1 MGARRVTG
9 WYDFA
14 APLLRKFEPE
24 AAHAVTLY
32 ALKRGLVPQ
41 PRLNPDPILA
51 QNLWGLHFP
60 NPVGLAAGFDKN
72 AEVVDA
78 MLRLGFGFVEIGSVT
93 PRPQSGNPRP
103 RVFRLPDDEAIIN
116 RLGFNSDGFEAVAAR
131 LEPREREGV
140 VGINLGKNR
149 DTADAADDYAKG
161 AGALAQYA
169 DYIVCNISSPNTP
182 GLRALQGLAA
192 LGDLVTRVQLVLVAL
207 GLRRQPPL
215 LLKIAPDLTPE
226 QLREI
231 SSLALDRGVAGLI
244 VSNTT
249 LARPPDLKS
258 PHRSETGGL
267 SGRPL
272 FAAST
277 EALRQVFRSTGGKLT
292 LIGVGGIS
300 SGADAYAKIRAGASL
315 VQLYTALVYRGPGL
329 VVEICRDLAA
339 RLRGDGFGHLSEAIG
354 ADAR

>member
-1 MGARRVTG
+1 MTG
-9 WYDFA
+9 WYDLA
-14 APLLRKFEPE
+14 APLLRKLEPE

-72 AEVVDA
+72 AEVADA

-182 GLRALQGLAA
+182 GLRALQG
-192 LGDLVTRVQLVLVAL
+192 
-207 GLRRQPPL
+207 
-215 LLKIAPDLTPE
+215 
-226 QLREI
+226 
-231 SSLALDRGVAGLI
+231 
-244 VSNTT
+244 
-249 LARPPDLKS
+249 
-258 PHRSETGGL
+258 
-267 SGRPL
+267 
-272 FAAST
+272 
-277 EALRQVFRSTGGKLT
+277 
-292 LIGVGGIS
+292 
-300 SGADAYAKIRAGASL
+300 
-315 VQLYTALVYRGPGL
+315 
-329 VVEICRDLAA
+329 
-339 RLRGDGFGHLSEAIG
+339 
-354 ADAR
+354 

>member
-1 MGARRVTG
+1 
-9 WYDFA
+9 
-14 APLLRKFEPE
+14 
-24 AAHAVTLY
+24 
-32 ALKRGLVPQ
+32 
-41 PRLNPDPILA
+41 
-51 QNLWGLHFP
+51 
-60 NPVGLAAGFDKN
+60 
-72 AEVVDA
+72 
-78 MLRLGFGFVEIGSVT
+78 
-93 PRPQSGNPRP
+93 
-103 RVFRLPDDEAIIN
+103 
-116 RLGFNSDGFEAVAAR
+116 
-131 LEPREREGV
+131 
-140 VGINLGKNR
+140 INLGKNR

-231 SSLALDRGVAGLI
+231 SSLALERGVAGLI

-258 PHRSETGGL
+258 PHRNETGGL

-300 SGADAYAKIRAGASL
+300 SGADAYAKVRAGASL

-339 RLRGDGFGHLSEAIG
+339 RLRGDGFGHISEAIG
-354 ADAR
+354 TDAR